1 MINVKMKEIIQE
13 TVDQAVI
20 KLKRAN
26 LIKDDEKSAFKKT
39 ENLLKKYK
47 QLKMSDAQK
56 GSITDVTLKKVD
68 FALKTLEG
76 DDYEGLIQMIYF
88 EEKTREECAEFFGV
102 EPLTITRNKKRL
114 VNSLKNI
121 LFADDVIKE
130 LFL

>member
-13 TVDQAVI
+13 TVDQTVI

-68 FALKTLEG
+68 FALETLEG
-76 DDYEGLIQMIYF
+76 DDY
-88 EEKTREECAEFFGV
+88 
-102 EPLTITRNKKRL
+102 
-114 VNSLKNI
+114 
-121 LFADDVIKE
+121 
-130 LFL
+130 

>member
-1 MINVKMKEIIQE
+1 MKEIIQE
-13 TVDQAVI
+13 TVDQTVI

>member
-13 TVDQAVI
+13 TVDQTVI

-56 GSITDVTLKKVD
+56 GSITDITLKKVD

-76 DDYEGLIQMIYF
+76 DDYEGLIEMIYF

>member
-13 TVDQAVI
+13 TVDQTVI

-26 LIKDDEKSAFKKT
+26 LIRDDEKSAFKKT

-76 DDYEGLIQMIYF
+76 DDYEGLIEMIYF

>member
-13 TVDQAVI
+13 TVDQTVI

>member
-13 TVDQAVI
+13 TVDQTVI

-47 QLKMSDAQK
+47 QLKMSNAQK
-56 GSITDVTLKKVD
+56 GSITDITLKKVD
-68 FALKTLEG
+68 FALETLEG
-76 DDYEGLIQMIYF
+76 DDYEGLIEMIYF

>member
-13 TVDQAVI
+13 TVDQTVI

-47 QLKMSDAQK
+47 QLKMSNAQK
-56 GSITDVTLKKVD
+56 GRITDITLKKVD
-68 FALKTLEG
+68 FALETLEG
-76 DDYEGLIQMIYF
+76 DDYEGLIEMIYF

>member
-1 MINVKMKEIIQE
+1 MKEIIQE
-13 TVDQAVI
+13 TVDQTVI

-47 QLKMSDAQK
+47 QLKMSNAQK
-56 GSITDVTLKKVD
+56 GSITDITLKKVD
-68 FALKTLEG
+68 FALETLEG
-76 DDYEGLIQMIYF
+76 DDYEGLIEMIYF

>member
-1 MINVKMKEIIQE
+1 MKEIIQE
-13 TVDQAVI
+13 TVDQTVI

-56 GSITDVTLKKVD
+56 GSITDITLKKVD

-76 DDYEGLIQMIYF
+76 DDYEGLIEMIYF
-88 EEKTREECAEFFGV
+88 EGKTREECAEFFGV

-114 VNSLKNI
+114 VDSLKNI

>member
-13 TVDQAVI
+13 TVDQTVI

-76 DDYEGLIQMIYF
+76 DDYEGLIEMIYF

>member
-1 MINVKMKEIIQE
+1 MIHVKMKEIIQE
-13 TVDQAVI
+13 TVDQTVI

>member
-1 MINVKMKEIIQE
+1 MIDDKMKEIIQE
-13 TVDQAVI
+13 TVDQTVI

>member
-13 TVDQAVI
+13 TVDQTVI

-26 LIKDDEKSAFKKT
+26 LIRDDEKSAFKKT

-68 FALKTLEG
+68 FALKTLED
-76 DDYEGLIQMIYF
+76 DDYEGLIEMIYF